1 MAMTKDQVLAE
12 AMALSVSERYELV
25 ADLTQSL
32 APDEFTPDEL
42 AEIRRRIDA
51 SNRGEGTLTSV
62 DDAVAT
68 LREKLQTIRRRRA
81 S

>member
-1 MAMTKDQVLAE
+1 MTKEQLLAE
-12 AMALSVSERYELV
+12 AMALPDSERYELV

-32 APDEFTPDEL
+32 APDEFTADEL

-51 SNRGEGTLTSV
+51 SNRGEGTLTAV
-62 DDAVAT
+62 DDAVSA
-68 LREKLQTIRRRRA
+68 LREKLQNIRRRRA